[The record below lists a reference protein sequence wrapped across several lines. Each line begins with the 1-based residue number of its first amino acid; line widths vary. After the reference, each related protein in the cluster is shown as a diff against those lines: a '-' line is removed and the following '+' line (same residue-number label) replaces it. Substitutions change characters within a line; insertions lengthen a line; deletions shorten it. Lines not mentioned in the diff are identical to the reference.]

1 MHRKAGSRYKGFMRR
16 WLLPTLLLPVLL
28 LACAPGALAQPASVP
43 ALMRAGRWAE
53 AETVAAGY
61 ADPVARKLVVHE
73 RLLTPGA
80 AKAGEIAAFLR
91 DAGPWPRAALLR
103 RLDAA
108 LAEEADDAAVLP
120 LCAER
125 RPAQV
130 QVRLRCAAAFL
141 RGGRANEAALLVRET
156 WIGASLDAGQE
167 AQFLRDWAAGIT
179 PGDQQ
184 ARFAHLAW
192 TDPGTP
198 GSAAARQA
206 ARLGAPDQPAAAA
219 RLALLRGDHAA
230 PALLAKLPATAQQ
243 EPGMVL
249 AQLRWTRRTG
259 QAIAA
264 ADLWTSAGF
273 AAERAA
279 PEERRALFWR
289 EREALA
295 RELLKA
301 DDPARAF
308 AVAGGAVP
316 SSDSEFLA
324 GWIAL
329 RRLGQ
334 PNEAIRRFTTLA
346 ALSPAA
352 ITQARAGYW
361 LGRARAAQGDAPGA
375 QAAYGEA
382 APWLTT
388 FYGQLAARLVAGGDA
403 AFAERVR
410 AARDPAWDASRAV
423 LFAGQDAARAALL
436 LVSWGEPGRARAFL
450 QSLATEAP
458 DAPGW
463 SLAARLALGLDMP
476 DTAVAIARQAGL
488 RGVMLPEAGWPAP
501 FRAPGDKLDGAV
513 ALGVMRQESSF
524 DPDAA
529 SPVGARGLMQLM
541 PATAAAVAR
550 TLGEQ
555 ALPGSLTD
563 PALNMRLGTAY
574 LAGLL
579 AQFGGALP
587 VALAGYNA
595 GPSRAA
601 SWLAG
606 RSPATLDIV
615 DWIELIP
622 FDETRNYVQRC
633 VEGITLYEARQGG
646 AFGDPLA
653 PWLG

>member
-1 MHRKAGSRYKGFMRR
+1 MRR
-16 WLLPTLLLPVLL
+16 WLLAFLL
-28 LACAPGALAQPASVP
+28 LAAPGALAQPASVP
-43 ALMRAGRWAE
+43 VLMRAGRWAD
-53 AETVAAGY
+53 ADAAASGY
-61 ADPVARKLVVHE
+61 ADPVARKLVLHE

-91 DAGPWPRAALLR
+91 DAGVWPRAALLH

-108 LAEEADDAAVLP
+108 LAEEADDAAALP
-120 LCAER
+120 LCEER
-125 RPAQV
+125 RPVQV
-130 QVRLRCAAAFL
+130 QARLRCAAAFL
-141 RGGRANEAALLVRET
+141 HAGHAGDAALLVRET
-156 WIGASLDAGQE
+156 WIGASLDAAQE
-167 AQFLRDWAAGIT
+167 ARFLREWEAGIT

-184 ARFAHLAW
+184 ARFEHLAW

-198 GSAAARQA
+198 GSAATRQA
-206 ARLGAPDQPAAAA
+206 ARLSPEERPAAAA
-219 RLALLRGDHAA
+219 RLALLRGDRAA
-230 PALLAKLPATAQQ
+230 PALLAKLPAASRQ

-249 AQLRWTRRTG
+249 ALLHWTRRTG

-264 ADLWTSAGF
+264 ADLWTSAGNV
-273 AAERAA
+273 AERAA
-279 PEERRALFWR
+279 PEDRRPLFWR

-334 PNEAIRRFTTLA
+334 PGEAARRFTALA

-352 ITQARAGYW
+352 ITQGRAEYW
-361 LGRARAAQGDAPGA
+361 LGRARTAAGDAPGA
-375 QAAYGEA
+375 EAAYSAA

-388 FYGQLAARLVAGGDA
+388 FYGQLAARLVVGGNA

-410 AARDPAWDASRAV
+410 AARDPAWDAPHAV

-436 LVSWGEPGRARAFL
+436 LAAWGEPGRARAFL
-450 QSLATEAP
+450 QALAAEAQ
-458 DAPGW
+458 DAPAW
-463 SLAARLALGLDMP
+463 ALAARLALGLDLP
-476 DTAVAIARQAGL
+476 DTAVGIARRAGQH
-488 RGVMLPEAGWPAP
+488 GVMLPEAGWPAP
-501 FRAPGDKLDGAV
+501 FQAPGDRLDPAV

-529 SPVGARGLMQLM
+529 SPAGARGLMQLM

-550 TLGEQ
+550 TLGEP
-555 ALPGSLTD
+555 ALPGPLTD

-579 AQFGGALP
+579 AQFEGALP
-587 VALAGYNA
+587 VALAAYNA
-595 GPSRAA
+595 GPSRAV

-606 RSPATLDIV
+606 RTPATLDIV

-633 VEGITLYEARQGG
+633 IEGITLYEARQGG